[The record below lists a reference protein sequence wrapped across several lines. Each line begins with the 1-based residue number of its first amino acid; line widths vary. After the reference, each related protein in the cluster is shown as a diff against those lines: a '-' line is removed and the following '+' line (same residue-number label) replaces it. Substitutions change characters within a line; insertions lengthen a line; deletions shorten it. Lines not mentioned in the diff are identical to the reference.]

1 VSRTTVPA
9 RSSLS
14 REGGV
19 GGGCLDHLPLTETPQ
34 GDWPKAARFYEK
46 FGIAE
51 TVFRPGIPEHILGR
65 WITKWSAYAPA
76 QDGPVRGESEILL
89 E

>member
-19 GGGCLDHLPLTETPQ
+19 GGRLDHLRLAETPQ

-46 FGIAE
+46 FGIDE
-51 TVFRPGIPEHILGR
+51 TVFRRGIPEHTLGR
-65 WITKWSAYAPA
+65 WITKWSAYAPV
-76 QDGPVRGESEILL
+76 QDGPVRGVSEILL